1 MSSRQ
6 LTVTKA
12 NSLVEATYHLTL
24 AEQRLLLLVISRLDS
39 RVELDSR
46 IPHTI
51 TAAEVMTVFQV
62 GESRAYQILE
72 EAAEESKKLQR
83 QYWAEAQKEHT
94 RIATEELGVSI
105 HQPHKEPFLDAVK
118 PLHEE
123 LKAKSEEMKSTLEE
137 IARQR

>member
-72 EAAEESKKLQR
+72 EAAERLYARSVTIHEPDPR
-83 QYWAEAQKEHT
+83 QPNPSQIDWLRAGSLPSTTNRAQAQSNCSS
-94 RIATEELGVSI
+94 RNPSCPSSAN
-105 HQPHKEPFLDAVK
+105 
-118 PLHEE
+118 
-123 LKAKSEEMKSTLEE
+123 
-137 IARQR
+137 